1 MEAKMSFESIIGH
14 NSIRSQISKSII
26 SGKLSHAHLLVG
38 EDGIG
43 KSILA
48 RNIGFEILGENV
60 GRHYVDLV
68 EWRIEKNK
76 STIGVN
82 SIRTLNEEI
91 NKKPYEGDKKVIIV
105 YDAHKMTVQAQN
117 AFLKTIE
124 EPPKNVTIILLC
136 ENLEVILDTIK
147 SRCQIHKLKSL
158 NTDEMEEYLKTN
170 YSELPLDQI
179 KVIVAFSNGIPG
191 KAEKFLCDN
200 NFKEIRDI
208 TLEILLLLN
217 KVGTEELI
225 KYEKKLSDQKE
236 NFEEILTAFLS
247 YIRDTI
253 IYKEIEE
260 ENLIINI
267 DKLLS
272 IKELANIFS
281 FNKLNGIINI
291 INDTR
296 ENLVRNVNPGLAFEV
311 MLFKMQEV

>member
-1 MEAKMSFESIIGH
+1 MSGERIIGH
-14 NSIRSQISKSII
+14 SNILNQIRQSIKLD
-26 SGKLSHAHLLVG
+26 KLSHAHLLVG

-48 RNIGFEILGENV
+48 KNIGLMILGKDQDKQ
-60 GRHYVDLV
+60 YVDLI
-68 EWRIEKNK
+68 EWQVEKNK

-82 SIRTLNEEI
+82 SIRSLVEEI
-91 NKKPYEGDKKVIIV
+91 NKKPFEGDKKVIII
-105 YDAHKMTVQAQN
+105 YHADKMTVQAQN

-124 EPPKNVTIILLC
+124 EPPKNVTIFLLC

-147 SRCQIHKLKSL
+147 SRCQIHKLKNL
-158 NTDEMEEYLKTN
+158 NVNEMEEFLKIN
-170 YSELPLDQI
+170 YCDLSLEQMR
-179 KVIVAFSNGIPG
+179 VIVAFSVGIPG
-191 KAEKFLCDN
+191 KAEKFIGDN

-208 TLEILLLLN
+208 TLEILLKLSSAR
-217 KVGTEELI
+217 TEELI
-225 KYEKKLSDQKE
+225 KYEKKLSNQKE
-236 NFEEILTAFLS
+236 SFEEILTAFLS

-253 IYKEIEE
+253 IYKEIED

-296 ENLVRNVNPGLAFEV
+296 DNLVRNVNPGLAFEV
-311 MLFKMQEV
+311 MLIKMQEV

>member
-1 MEAKMSFESIIGH
+1 MSFESIIGH
-14 NSIRSQISKSII
+14 NNIKNQISKSINLD
-26 SGKLSHAHLLVG
+26 KLSHAHLLVG

-48 RNIGFEILGENV
+48 RNIGFKILGKNKDMQ
-60 GRHYVDLV
+60 YVDLV
-68 EWRIEKNK
+68 EWHIEKSK

-82 SIRTLNEEI
+82 SIRTLIEEI
-91 NKKPYEGDKKVIIV
+91 NKKPYEGDKKVIII
-105 YDAHKMTVQAQN
+105 YEADKMTTQAQN

-124 EPPKNVTIILLC
+124 EPPKNVTILLLC

-158 NTDEMEEYLKTN
+158 TVDEMEKFLKINHPSLSLEET
-170 YSELPLDQI
+170 
-179 KVIVAFSNGIPG
+179 KVIVAFSDGIPG
-191 KAEKFLCDN
+191 RAEKFLFDN
-200 NFKEIRDI
+200 NFKNIRNI
-208 TLEILLLLN
+208 TLEILLKLS
-217 KVGTEELI
+217 KVGTEELM

-236 NFEEILTAFLS
+236 NFKEILTAFLS

-260 ENLIINI
+260 ENIIINI

-296 ENLVRNVNPGLAFEV
+296 ENLDRNVNPGLTFQV
-311 MLFKMQEV
+311 MLLKMQEV

>member
-1 MEAKMSFESIIGH
+1 MSFENLIGH
-14 NSIRSQISKSII
+14 NDIKNQISNSIKLD
-26 SGKLSHAHLLVG
+26 KLSHAHLLVG

-48 RNIGFEILGENV
+48 KNIGLLILGKNEDKQ
-60 GRHYVDLV
+60 YVDLL
-68 EWRIEKNK
+68 EWKIDKNK

-82 SIRTLNEEI
+82 SIRTLVEEI
-91 NKKPYEGDKKVIIV
+91 NKKPFEGDKKVIII
-105 YDAHKMTVQAQN
+105 YNAHKMTVQAQN

-124 EPPKNVTIILLC
+124 EPPKNVTILLLC

-158 NTDEMEEYLKTN
+158 NVDEMEEFLKI
-170 YSELPLDQI
+170 YYKDLSLEEI
-179 KVIVAFSNGIPG
+179 KVIIAFSDGIPG
-191 KAEKFLCDN
+191 KAEKFIQDE
-200 NFKEIRDI
+200 NFKNIRNI
-208 TLEILLLLN
+208 TLEILLKLN
-217 KVGTEELI
+217 KVTTEELI
-225 KYEKKLSDQKE
+225 KYEKKLSNQKE
-236 NFEEILTAFLS
+236 KFEDILTAFIS

-253 IYKEIEE
+253 IYKEIGE

-281 FNKLNGIINI
+281 FTKLNGIINI

-296 ENLVRNVNPGLAFEV
+296 ENLDRNVNPGLAFEV

>member
-1 MEAKMSFESIIGH
+1 MSFESIIGH
-14 NSIRSQISKSII
+14 NSIKNQISKSIK
-26 SGKLSHAHLLVG
+26 SDKLSHAHLLVG
-38 EDGIG
+38 ENGIG

-48 RNIGFEILGENV
+48 KNIGFMILGKDQDKQ
-60 GRHYVDLV
+60 YVDLL
-68 EWRIEKNK
+68 EWRTEKNK

-82 SIRTLNEEI
+82 SIRTLIEEI
-91 NKKPYEGDKKVIIV
+91 NKKPYEGDKKVIII
-105 YDAHKMTVQAQN
+105 YDADKMTTQAQN

-124 EPPKNVTIILLC
+124 EPPKNVTILLLC

-147 SRCQIHKLKSL
+147 SRCQIHKLRNL
-158 NTDEMEEYLKTN
+158 NVGEMEEFLKIN
-170 YSELPLDQI
+170 YSALSVEEI
-179 KVIVAFSNGIPG
+179 RVIVAFSDGIPG
-191 KAEKFLCDN
+191 KAQRFIEDN
-200 NFKEIRDI
+200 NFKDIRNI
-208 TLEILLLLN
+208 TMEILLNLN

-225 KYEKKLSDQKE
+225 RYEKKLSNQKE

-267 DKLLS
+267 DKLLN
-272 IKELANIFS
+272 IKELANMFS

-296 ENLVRNVNPGLAFEV
+296 ENLDRNVNPGLTFEV

>member
-1 MEAKMSFESIIGH
+1 MSFESIIGH
-14 NSIRSQISKSII
+14 NSIKNQISKSIKLD
-26 SGKLSHAHLLVG
+26 KLSHAHLLVG

-48 RNIGFEILGENV
+48 RNIGFKILGKNED
-60 GRHYVDLV
+60 RQYVDLL
-68 EWRIEKNK
+68 EWRIEKSK

-82 SIRTLNEEI
+82 SIRTLIEEI
-91 NKKPYEGDKKVIIV
+91 NKKPYEGDKKVIII
-105 YDAHKMTVQAQN
+105 YDAHKMTPQAQN

-124 EPPKNVTIILLC
+124 EPPKNVTIFLLC

-147 SRCQIHKLKSL
+147 SRCQIHKLRSL
-158 NTDEMEEYLKTN
+158 KTDEMEAFLRAN
-170 YSELPLDQI
+170 YSELSGDEV
-179 KVIVAFSNGIPG
+179 KVIVAFSDGIPG
-191 KAEKFLCDN
+191 KAQRFIGDN
-200 NFKEIRDI
+200 NFKDIRSI
-208 TLEILLLLN
+208 TMEVLLCLT

-225 KYEKKLSDQKE
+225 RYEKKLSNQKD

-253 IYKEIEE
+253 IYKEIED

-267 DKLLS
+267 DKILN
-272 IKELANIFS
+272 IKELANMFS

-291 INDTR
+291 INNTR
-296 ENLVRNVNPGLAFEV
+296 ENLDRNVNPGLTFEV

>member
-1 MEAKMSFESIIGH
+1 MSFESIIGH
-14 NSIRSQISKSII
+14 NSIKNQISKSIKLD
-26 SGKLSHAHLLVG
+26 KLSHAHLLVG

-43 KSILA
+43 KSKLA
-48 RNIGFEILGENV
+48 KNIGFKILGKNEE
-60 GRHYVDLV
+60 RQYVDLV
-68 EWRIEKNK
+68 EWRIEKSK

-82 SIRTLNEEI
+82 SIRTLTEEI
-91 NKKPYEGDKKVIIV
+91 NKKPYEGDKKVIII

-124 EPPKNVTIILLC
+124 EPPKNVTILLLC

-147 SRCQIHKLKSL
+147 SRCQIHKLKNL
-158 NTDEMEEYLKTN
+158 NVDEMEEFLKRDHS
-170 YSELPLDQI
+170 YLPLEEI
-179 KVIVAFSNGIPG
+179 KVIVAFSDGIPG
-191 KAEKFLCDN
+191 KAEKFIQDD
-200 NFKEIRDI
+200 NFKDIRNI
-208 TLEILLLLN
+208 TMEILLKLN

-225 KYEKKLSDQKE
+225 KYEKNLSNQKE
-236 NFEEILTAFLS
+236 KFEEILTAFLS

-267 DKLLS
+267 DKLLN

-296 ENLVRNVNPGLAFEV
+296 ENLDRNVNPGLTFEV
-311 MLFKMQEV
+311 MLLKMQEV

>member
-1 MEAKMSFESIIGH
+1 MNGERIIGH
-14 NSIRSQISKSII
+14 SNILNQISQSIKL
-26 SGKLSHAHLLVG
+26 GKLSHAHLIVG

-48 RNIGFEILGENV
+48 KNIGFIILEKDQDKQ
-60 GRHYVDLV
+60 YVDLI
-68 EWRIEKNK
+68 EWKVEKNK

-82 SIRTLNEEI
+82 SIRSLVEEI
-91 NKKPYEGDKKVIIV
+91 NKKPFEGDKKVIII
-105 YDAHKMTVQAQN
+105 YHADKMTVQAQN

-124 EPPKNVTIILLC
+124 EPPKNVTIFLLC

-158 NTDEMEEYLKTN
+158 NANEMEQFLKVN
-170 YSELPLDQI
+170 YFDLSKEQV
-179 KVIVAFSNGIPG
+179 KVIIAFSDGLPG
-191 KAEKFLCDN
+191 KAQKFIGDD

-208 TLEILLLLN
+208 TLEILLKLSSA
-217 KVGTEELI
+217 KTEELI
-225 KYEKKLSDQKE
+225 KYEKRLSNQKE
-236 NFEEILTAFLS
+236 SFEEILTAFLS

-253 IYKEIEE
+253 IYKEIED

-296 ENLVRNVNPGLAFEV
+296 NNLVRNVNPGLAFEV
-311 MLFKMQEV
+311 MLIKMQEG

>member
-1 MEAKMSFESIIGH
+1 MSFESLIGH
-14 NSIRSQISKSII
+14 NDIKNQISNSIKSD
-26 SGKLSHAHLLVG
+26 KLSHAHLLVG

-48 RNIGFEILGENV
+48 KNIGLKILGEIQD
-60 GRHYVDLV
+60 RLYVDLV

-76 STIGVN
+76 TTIGVN
-82 SIRTLNEEI
+82 SIRTLVEEI
-91 NKKPYEGDKKVIIV
+91 NKKPFEGDKKVIII
-105 YDAHKMTVQAQN
+105 YNAHKMTVQAQN

-124 EPPKNVTIILLC
+124 EPPKNVTILLLC

-158 NTDEMEEYLKTN
+158 NVDEMEEFLKIN
-170 YSELPLDQI
+170 YKDLSHDEI
-179 KVIVAFSNGIPG
+179 KVIIAFSDGIPG
-191 KAEKFLCDN
+191 KAEKFIQDD
-200 NFKEIRDI
+200 NFKDIRNI
-208 TLEILLLLN
+208 TLEILLNLN
-217 KVGTEELI
+217 KVTTEELI
-225 KYEKKLSDQKE
+225 KYEKKLSNQKE
-236 NFEEILTAFLS
+236 KFEDILTAFIS

-253 IYKEIEE
+253 IYKEIED

-281 FNKLNGIINI
+281 FTKLNGIINI

-296 ENLVRNVNPGLAFEV
+296 ENLDRNVNPGLAFEV

>member
-1 MEAKMSFESIIGH
+1 MSFESIIGH
-14 NSIRSQISKSII
+14 NSIKNQISKAIKSD
-26 SGKLSHAHLLVG
+26 KLSHAHLLVG

-48 RNIGFEILGENV
+48 RNIGLKILGKTED
-60 GRHYVDLV
+60 RQYVDLV

-76 STIGVN
+76 STIGVS
-82 SIRTLNEEI
+82 SIRTLIEEI
-91 NKKPYEGDKKVIIV
+91 NKKPFEGDKKVIII

-124 EPPKNVTIILLC
+124 EPPKNVTILLLC

-158 NTDEMEEYLKTN
+158 KADEMKEFLNIN
-170 YSELPLDQI
+170 YSELSLDEI
-179 KVIVAFSNGIPG
+179 KVIVAFSDGIPG
-191 KAEKFLCDN
+191 KAEKFIEDS
-200 NFKEIRDI
+200 NFKDIRDI
-208 TLEILLLLN
+208 TLEILLNLN
-217 KVGTEELI
+217 KVKTEEII
-225 KYEKKLSDQKE
+225 KYEKKLSNQKE
-236 NFEEILTAFLS
+236 KFEEILTTFLS

-267 DKLLS
+267 DKLPS

-281 FNKLNGIINI
+281 FNKLNGIIDI
-291 INDTR
+291 INYTR
-296 ENLVRNVNPGLAFEV
+296 ENLVRNVNPGLAFEL

>member
-1 MEAKMSFESIIGH
+1 MGFESIVGH
-14 NSIRSQISKSII
+14 NSIKNQISKSIKAD
-26 SGKLSHAHLLVG
+26 KLSHAHLLVG

-48 RNIGFEILGENV
+48 RNIGFKILGKDQD
-60 GRHYVDLV
+60 RQYVDLL
-68 EWRIEKNK
+68 EWRVEKNK

-82 SIRTLNEEI
+82 SIRNLIEEI
-91 NKKPYEGDKKVIIV
+91 NKKPYEGDKKVIII
-105 YDAHKMTVQAQN
+105 YDAHKMTAQAQN

-124 EPPKNVTIILLC
+124 EPPKNVTIFLLC

-147 SRCQIHKLKSL
+147 SRCQIHKLRNL
-158 NTDEMEEYLKTN
+158 NVDEMKTFLKINYPELHEE
-170 YSELPLDQI
+170 EVG
-179 KVIVAFSNGIPG
+179 VIVAFSDGIPG
-191 KAEKFLCDN
+191 KAERFIGDN
-200 NFKEIRDI
+200 NFKDIRSI
-208 TLEILLLLN
+208 TMEILLSLN
-217 KVGTEELI
+217 KIGTEELI
-225 KYEKKLSDQKE
+225 RYEKKLSNQKE
-236 NFEEILTAFLS
+236 SFEEILTAFLS

-267 DKLLS
+267 DKLLN
-272 IKELANIFS
+272 IKELANMFS

-296 ENLVRNVNPGLAFEV
+296 ENLDRNVNPGLTFEV

>member
-1 MEAKMSFESIIGH
+1 MSFESIIGH
-14 NSIRSQISKSII
+14 NSIRNQISKSIKLD
-26 SGKLSHAHLLVG
+26 KLSHAHLLVG

-48 RNIGFEILGENV
+48 KNIGLMILGKDQDKQ
-60 GRHYVDLV
+60 YVDLI

-82 SIRTLNEEI
+82 SIRSLVEEI
-91 NKKPYEGDKKVIIV
+91 NKKPYEGDKKVIII
-105 YDAHKMTVQAQN
+105 YHSDKMTVQAQN

-124 EPPKNVTIILLC
+124 EPPKNVTIFLLC
-136 ENLEVILDTIK
+136 ENLEIILDTIK
-147 SRCQIHKLKSL
+147 SRCQIHKLKNL
-158 NTDEMEEYLKTN
+158 NVDEMEEFLKIN
-170 YSELPLDQI
+170 YAELPLEQI
-179 KVIVAFSNGIPG
+179 RVIIAFSDGIPG
-191 KAEKFLCDN
+191 KAEKFIEDSS
-200 NFKEIRDI
+200 FKEIRDI
-208 TLEILLLLN
+208 TLEILLKLSSAR
-217 KVGTEELI
+217 TEELI
-225 KYEKKLSDQKE
+225 KYEKKLSNQKE
-236 NFEEILTAFLS
+236 SFEEILTAFLS

-296 ENLVRNVNPGLAFEV
+296 DNLVRNVNPGLAFEV
-311 MLFKMQEV
+311 MLLKMQEV

>member
-1 MEAKMSFESIIGH
+1 MSFESIIGH
-14 NSIRSQISKSII
+14 NNIKNQISKSIN
-26 SGKLSHAHLLVG
+26 SDKLSHAHLLVG

-43 KSILA
+43 KSKLA
-48 RNIGFEILGENV
+48 RDIGFKILGKNKDMQ
-60 GRHYVDLV
+60 YVDLV
-68 EWRIEKNK
+68 EWHVEKNK
-76 STIGVN
+76 STIGVS
-82 SIRTLNEEI
+82 SIRTLIEEI
-91 NKKPYEGDKKVIIV
+91 NKKPYEGDKKVIII
-105 YDAHKMTVQAQN
+105 YGADKMTAQAQN

-124 EPPKNVTIILLC
+124 EPPKNVTILLLC

-158 NTDEMEEYLKTN
+158 TVDEMKKFLKINYPNLSLEE
-170 YSELPLDQI
+170 I
-179 KVIVAFSNGIPG
+179 KVIVAFSDGIPG
-191 KAEKFLCDN
+191 KAEKFLYDN
-200 NFKEIRDI
+200 NFKDIRNI
-208 TLEILLLLN
+208 TLEILLQLN

-225 KYEKKLSDQKE
+225 KYEKKLSNQKE
-236 NFEEILTAFLS
+236 NFKEILTAFLS

-260 ENLIINI
+260 ENIIINI

-296 ENLVRNVNPGLAFEV
+296 ENLDRNVNPGLTFQV
-311 MLFKMQEV
+311 MLLKMQEV

>member
-1 MEAKMSFESIIGH
+1 MSGERIIGH
-14 NSIRSQISKSII
+14 SNIWNQISKSIK
-26 SGKLSHAHLLVG
+26 SDKLSHAHLIIG

-48 RNIGFEILGENV
+48 KNIGLMILGKDQDKQ
-60 GRHYVDLV
+60 YVDLIQ
-68 EWRIEKNK
+68 WKAEKNK
-76 STIGVN
+76 SSIGVS
-82 SIRTLNEEI
+82 SIRSLVEEI
-91 NKKPYEGDKKVIIV
+91 NKKPFEGDKKVIII
-105 YDAHKMTVQAQN
+105 YHADKMTVQAQN

-124 EPPKNVTIILLC
+124 EPPKNVTIFLLC

-158 NTDEMEEYLKTN
+158 NENEMEEFLKAN
-170 YSELPLDQI
+170 YSDLPLSQI
-179 KVIVAFSNGIPG
+179 KVIIAFSDGVPG
-191 KAEKFLCDN
+191 KAQKFIDDN

-208 TLEILLLLN
+208 TLEILLKLSS
-217 KVGTEELI
+217 VRTEELI
-225 KYEKKLSDQKE
+225 KYEKKLSNQKE
-236 NFEEILTAFLS
+236 SFEEILTAFLS

-296 ENLVRNVNPGLAFEV
+296 DNLVRNVNPGLAFEV
-311 MLFKMQEV
+311 MLIKMQEV

>member
-1 MEAKMSFESIIGH
+1 MNFESIIGH
-14 NSIRSQISKSII
+14 NSIKNQISKSIE
-26 SGKLSHAHLLVG
+26 SDRLSHAHLLVG

-43 KSILA
+43 KSIVA
-48 RNIGFEILGENV
+48 KNIGLKVLGKNQD
-60 GRHYVDLV
+60 RQYVDLV

-82 SIRTLNEEI
+82 SIRALIEEI
-91 NKKPYEGDKKVIIV
+91 NKKPYEGDRKVIII
-105 YDAHKMTVQAQN
+105 YNAHKMTVQAQN

-124 EPPKNVTIILLC
+124 EPPKNVIILLLC

-147 SRCQIHKLKSL
+147 SRCQIHKLKNL
-158 NTDEMEEYLKTN
+158 NVDEMEEFLKIN
-170 YSELPLDQI
+170 YYDLSLEEI
-179 KVIVAFSNGIPG
+179 RVVIAFSDGIPG
-191 KAEKFLCDN
+191 KAEKFIQDN
-200 NFKEIRDI
+200 NFKDIRNI
-208 TLEILLLLN
+208 TLEILLNLN

-225 KYEKKLSDQKE
+225 KYEKKLSNQKE

-260 ENLIINI
+260 EDLILNI

-281 FNKLNGIINI
+281 FIKLNGIISI

-296 ENLVRNVNPGLAFEV
+296 ENLVRNVNPGLTFEV

>member
-1 MEAKMSFESIIGH
+1 MSFERIIGH
-14 NSIRSQISKSII
+14 KNIKNQISNSIKLN
-26 SGKLSHAHLLVG
+26 KLSHAHLLVG

-48 RNIGFEILGENV
+48 RYIGLKILEKNQDKQ
-60 GRHYVDLV
+60 YVDLL

-82 SIRTLNEEI
+82 SIRTLIEEI
-91 NKKPYEGDKKVIIV
+91 NKKPFEGDKKVIII

-124 EPPKNVTIILLC
+124 EPPKNVTILLLC

-158 NTDEMEEYLKTN
+158 NVDEMEEFLKIN
-170 YSELPLDQI
+170 YCDLSLDEI
-179 KVIVAFSNGIPG
+179 KVIVAFSDGIPG
-191 KAEKFLCDN
+191 KSEKFIKDN
-200 NFKEIRDI
+200 NFKEIRNI
-208 TLEILLLLN
+208 TLEILLKLN
-217 KVGTEELI
+217 KVKTDELI
-225 KYEKKLSDQKE
+225 KYEKKLSSQKE
-236 NFEEILTAFLS
+236 NFGEILTTFLS

-253 IYKEIEE
+253 IYKEIGEE
-260 ENLIINI
+260 SLIINI

-296 ENLVRNVNPGLAFEV
+296 ENLDRNVNPGLAFEV
-311 MLFKMQEV
+311 MLFKMQEG

>member
-1 MEAKMSFESIIGH
+1 MSFESIIGH
-14 NSIRSQISKSII
+14 NSIKNQISKSINLD
-26 SGKLSHAHLLVG
+26 KLSHAHLLVG

-48 RNIGFEILGENV
+48 REIGLKILGETQD
-60 GRHYVDLV
+60 RQYVDLV

-82 SIRTLNEEI
+82 SIRALIEEI
-91 NKKPYEGDKKVIIV
+91 NKKPFEGDKKVVII
-105 YDAHKMTVQAQN
+105 YNAHKMTVQAQN

-124 EPPKNVTIILLC
+124 EPPKNVTILLLC
-136 ENLEVILDTIK
+136 ENIEVILDTIK

-158 NTDEMEEYLKTN
+158 NVDEMEEYLKIN
-170 YSELPLDQI
+170 YHDLPKDEI
-179 KVIVAFSNGIPG
+179 KVIIAFSNGIPG
-191 KAEKFLCDN
+191 KAEKFILDS

-208 TLEILLLLN
+208 TLEILLKLN
-217 KVGTEELI
+217 KEKTEEII
-225 KYEKKLSDQKE
+225 KYEKKLSNQKE
-236 NFEEILTAFLS
+236 KFEEILTAFLS

-267 DKLLS
+267 DKLIY

-296 ENLVRNVNPGLAFEV
+296 ENLDRNVNPGLVFEV

>member
-1 MEAKMSFESIIGH
+1 MSFESIVGH
-14 NSIRSQISKSII
+14 NSIKNQISKSIKLD
-26 SGKLSHAHLLVG
+26 KLSHAHLLVG

-48 RNIGFEILGENV
+48 RNIGFKILGKNQD
-60 GRHYVDLV
+60 RQYVDLL
-68 EWRIEKNK
+68 EWRIEKSK

-82 SIRTLNEEI
+82 SIRTLIEEI
-91 NKKPYEGDKKVIIV
+91 NKKPYEGDKKVIII
-105 YDAHKMTVQAQN
+105 YDAHKMTPQAQN

-124 EPPKNVTIILLC
+124 EPPKNVTIFLLC

-147 SRCQIHKLKSL
+147 SRCQIHKLRSL
-158 NTDEMEEYLKTN
+158 KADEMEAFLRVN
-170 YSELPLDQI
+170 YSDLSGDEI
-179 KVIVAFSNGIPG
+179 KVIVAFSDGIPG
-191 KAEKFLCDN
+191 KAQRFIGDS
-200 NFKEIRDI
+200 NFKDIRSI
-208 TLEILLLLN
+208 TMEILLCLT

-225 KYEKKLSDQKE
+225 RYEKKLSNQKD

-253 IYKEIEE
+253 IYKEIED

-267 DKLLS
+267 DKILN
-272 IKELANIFS
+272 IKELANMFS

-291 INDTR
+291 INNTR
-296 ENLVRNVNPGLAFEV
+296 ENLDRNVNPGLTFEV